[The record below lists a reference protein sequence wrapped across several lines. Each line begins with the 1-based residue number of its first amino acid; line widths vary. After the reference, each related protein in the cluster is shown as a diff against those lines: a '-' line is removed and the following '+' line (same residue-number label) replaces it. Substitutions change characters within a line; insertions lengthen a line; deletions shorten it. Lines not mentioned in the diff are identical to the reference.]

1 MVSSPI
7 TSWQVEGEKVE
18 VVTDFLLIGSKITV
32 DGDCSHEIRRRLLL
46 VRKAM
51 TNLDSVLKS
60 RDVTLP
66 TKVRIVKAM
75 VLLVVTY
82 DCESWTVKTMECWRI
97 DVFELWG
104 WRRLLRVPLD
114 STRSNQ
120 SILREI
126 SPAYLLEGLMLKLQ
140 YFSCD
145 ANSWLIGK
153 VPDTGKD
160 WGQKKRASED
170 EMAGWHHRCNGHE
183 LRQSSG
189 DGEGQGSLSCCSPW
203 GCKELDTTGWLKNN
217 NTTLVLGLCTLKAQS
232 SAFKILTLLLV
243 IAPFKISKSVLFPC
257 C

>member
-1 MVSSPI
+1 MKFS
-7 TSWQVEGEKVE
+7 EKYRSLY
-18 VVTDFLLIGSKITV
+18 FQRKFS
-32 DGDCSHEIRRRLLL
+32 LL
-46 VRKAM
+46 VFLNFHKSLNKEINWNALRFIILCIK
-51 TNLDSVLKS
+51 TPLK
-60 RDVTLP
+60 
-66 TKVRIVKAM
+66 M
-75 VLLVVTY
+75 
-82 DCESWTVKTMECWRI
+82 
-97 DVFELWG
+97 
-104 WRRLLRVPLD
+104 
-114 STRSNQ
+114 Q
-120 SILREI
+120 SI
-126 SPAYLLEGLMLKLQ
+126 LEGLMLKLQ